1 MKRKIIIGVLCGVIA
16 VLLCITGILIG
27 RLNKKSAITSV
38 ISKVERGYND
48 RNLDSIVE
56 SFPEAFSDQIRSSF
70 LNQAS
75 GGTEKDLWKL
85 LEDSYGKDYKAS
97 FTVSSITYVDDN
109 ALSKKMESINS
120 KWSTDLQVKEAAV
133 CKVNEVYKGTK
144 RAEATE
150 SYFIGKI
157 NDNWYV
163 LDVE

>member
-1 MKRKIIIGVLCGVIA
+1 MKRKIIVGVLCGVIA

-27 RLNKKSAITSV
+27 KLCKKSAVTSV

-85 LEDSYGKDYKAS
+85 LEDSYGKDYKACLMLCSYLERGYDKDMVVAYSNSVCELES
-97 FTVSSITYVDDN
+97 FLALKLNGVFDKDTFDSVSANTDN
-109 ALSKKMESINS
+109 LKAL
-120 KWSTDLQVKEAAV
+120 Q
-133 CKVNEVYKGTK
+133 
-144 RAEATE
+144 
-150 SYFIGKI
+150 
-157 NDNWYV
+157 
-163 LDVE
+163 